1 MAENKY
7 RVSGSAYGYGNLFGS
22 DKNGFD
28 DDFMSQYVT
37 NDNASYSQGMTTNPT
52 SAPMTAPA
60 PIPTTPQ
67 VNQLEMGGGSDPRG
81 NANDISNK
89 AITGQTSVGMY
100 GGGAPGT
107 DYDDPFGTGSMA
119 HFEDARNAPTGY
131 DAYEQAMDQAG
142 ADYAEEMRL
151 RGITSETY
159 SARTFPSSSQ
169 NQDFDMSY
177 GGGSAMEATG
187 GGVIDET
194 YTPMWGKE
202 KVDLD
207 KFASYDTGKRFTNE
221 QVAENLAT
229 DKRSRRDQWKQLVEK
244 EYGSPTEG
252 SPLGMSM
259 DREMYLQGLEGPDYS
274 GQSGMVSIDSMSD
287 ELSSIWNQDVDP
299 MSIGENVA
307 GSLTPSSMVD
317 SVASEVAVPDKMLSP
332 GQMLSKGFEKFD
344 AVGEKIAKAAPAI
357 QALTTIATG
366 LQEQQQRGKV
376 IQGLR
381 GSVNTLSS
389 SIGNLANEEAAT
401 EDAMFDE
408 FTEENRRIGARR
420 NLQLG
425 SKLDSV
431 RGSNINTGTVKR
443 IKKEITDDMST
454 LTDLDLAKA
463 ADSYEDRKGRY
474 TEQSRADRSKMNEQL
489 KQLQA
494 QLAEEE
500 KASRMAPFSMIA
512 DVGIAAVSAA
522 NPLAGMALSAV
533 KNKAMG

>member
-1 MAENKY
+1 MVASSVDELIDEY
-7 RVSGSAYGYGNLFGS
+7 RPGIV
-22 DKNGFD
+22 D
-28 DDFMSQYVT
+28 DRFIEELARNNIGAQAFS
-37 NDNASYSQGMTTNPT
+37 
-52 SAPMTAPA
+52 
-60 PIPTTPQ
+60 
-67 VNQLEMGGGSDPRG
+67 EGGSD
-81 NANDISNK
+81 
-89 AITGQTSVGMY
+89 
-100 GGGAPGT
+100 
-107 DYDDPFGTGSMA
+107 
-119 HFEDARNAPTGY
+119 
-131 DAYEQAMDQAG
+131 
-142 ADYAEEMRL
+142 
-151 RGITSETY
+151 
-159 SARTFPSSSQ
+159 
-169 NQDFDMSY
+169 
-177 GGGSAMEATG
+177 
-187 GGVIDET
+187 
-194 YTPMWGKE
+194 
-202 KVDLD
+202 
-207 KFASYDTGKRFTNE
+207 
-221 QVAENLAT
+221 LALE
-229 DKRSRRDQWKQLVEK
+229 S
-244 EYGSPTEG
+244 
-252 SPLGMSM
+252 
-259 DREMYLQGLEGPDYS
+259 LQGS
-274 GQSGMVSIDSMSD
+274 GAES
-287 ELSSIWNQDVDP
+287 LSLDAMNRDA
-299 MSIGENVA
+299 MMNV
-307 GSLTPSSMVD
+307 
-317 SVASEVAVPDKMLSP
+317 SEVAVPDRMLSP
-332 GQMLSKGFEKFD
+332 GQKLSEGFKKFD

-454 LTDLDLAKA
+454 MTDLDLAKA

>member
-37 NDNASYSQGMTTNPT
+37 NDNASYSQGMTTSPT
-52 SAPMTAPA
+52 SAPAPVPA
-60 PIPTTPQ
+60 TPQ
-67 VNQLEMGGGSDPRG
+67 VNQLEMGSGSDPRG

-107 DYDDPFGTGSMA
+107 EFDDPFGTGSMQS
-119 HFEDARNAPTGY
+119 FQDARNAPRGY

-142 ADYAEEMRL
+142 EDMRL

-159 SARTFPSSSQ
+159 SATPLPSSSQ
-169 NQDFDMSY
+169 NREFISGY
-177 GGGSAMEATG
+177 GGGSAMGQADYDAAYGEGTRLDNNVAMRSVSTPSVELPDVNPVNEVTDTYRG
-187 GGVIDET
+187 MVASSVDELIDE
-194 YTPMWGKE
+194 YRPGI
-202 KVDLD
+202 VDD
-207 KFASYDTGKRFTNE
+207 RFIE
-221 QVAENLAT
+221 ELA
-229 DKRSRRDQWKQLVEK
+229 RNNIGAQAFSEG
-244 EYGSPTEG
+244 GSDLALE
-252 SPLGMSM
+252 S
-259 DREMYLQGLEGPDYS
+259 LQGS
-274 GQSGMVSIDSMSD
+274 GAES
-287 ELSSIWNQDVDP
+287 LSLDAMNRDA
-299 MSIGENVA
+299 MMNV
-307 GSLTPSSMVD
+307 
-317 SVASEVAVPDKMLSP
+317 SEVAVPDRMLSL
-332 GQMLSKGFEKFD
+332 GQKLSEGFKKFD

-454 LTDLDLAKA
+454 MTDLDLAKA